1 MLEEQLGNSHK
12 RVETVIELE
21 KELVRYRK
29 QVEEMSQVCF
39 LFNIYGKK
47 HFSSPG
53 YR

>member
-29 QVEEMSQVCF
+29 QVEEMSQVCVLLMF
-39 LFNIYGKK
+39 MENNS
-47 HFSSPG
+47 FSPPG
-53 YR
+53 HR